1 MQGILGFSPFEVVRE
16 AASGCGTT
24 SPGEA
29 NSEEAVF
36 LVLVFFYV
44 NMLVQ
49 TRGTF
54 RSERGRDTIFKETQ
68 QMAPMYQASI
78 GHFLR
83 AFCGLQVL

>member
-16 AASGCGTT
+16 EASGCGTT

-36 LVLVFFYV
+36 LVLVFYV

-54 RSERGRDTIFKETQ
+54 RLERGRDTIFKETQ
-68 QMAPMYQASI
+68 QMVPMYQASI

-83 AFCGLQVL
+83 AFCGLHVL